1 VIFKYMLSNSPVFLF
16 VMSASLLAAY
26 GLARLLLR
34 AFRAGQARARGV
46 NTPPDRR

>member
-1 VIFKYMLSNSPVFLF
+1 MIFKYMLSNSPVFLF

-34 AFRAGQARARGV
+34 AFRAGQSRTRGV
-46 NTPPDRR
+46 NTPRERQ